1 MRKSTL
7 VIISLCLYW
16 AASAQIEDSIK
27 LSNAVLYYSVEG
39 SGQPVLLLSGGP
51 GTSANILDQLFH
63 TLSKNYRCI
72 LLEQRGTGKSKTYPM
87 DSSTINLKNAVE
99 DIIALLN
106 KLRLKK
112 ISIVGHSYG
121 AMLAMQFASTYP
133 GTLDKL
139 VLVGPGVLSQDQ
151 DFAADNRRSK
161 LSVEEILFSRKVQD
175 SIANNTASDASQK
188 KMDAMSMRLNLYDAF
203 KADSIL
209 QVISNRQRNPVME
222 RLMLMDMKKHYNV
235 RGAVAKFT
243 FPFMVISGRQ
253 DPVAV
258 FPTMDI
264 MQLNRSAKVV
274 WINRSGHIPWL
285 EQPKSFYETIIP
297 FLNQDVSSR
306 AR

>member
-16 AASAQIEDSIK
+16 AASAQTEDSIK

-63 TLSKNYRCI
+63 TLSKSYRCI

-133 GTLDKL
+133 GMLDKL
-139 VLVGPGVLSQDQ
+139 VLVGPGVLSPDQ

-161 LSVEEILFSRKVQD
+161 LSVDEILFSRKVQD

-209 QVISNRQRNPVME
+209 QVINKRQRSPLME
-222 RLMLMDMKKHYNV
+222 RLMLMDMKKNYNV
-235 RGAVAKFT
+235 RSAVAKFT

-258 FPTMDI
+258 FPTMEI